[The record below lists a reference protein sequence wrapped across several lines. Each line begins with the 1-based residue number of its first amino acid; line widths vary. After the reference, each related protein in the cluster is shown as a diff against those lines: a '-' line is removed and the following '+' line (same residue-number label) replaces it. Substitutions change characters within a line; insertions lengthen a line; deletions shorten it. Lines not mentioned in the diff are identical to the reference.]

1 MMRLA
6 AMLQVLFWQT
16 KYEQR
21 VNTFVYNYFIKYKEG
36 ESKYEQK

>member
-1 MMRLA
+1 MRLA

-21 VNTFVYNYFIKYKEG
+21 INAFVYKYFIKSKEG
-36 ESKYEQK
+36 DSKL